1 MRTILR
7 VVTIL
12 FLFISAG
19 CALFTV
25 EDKGREIA
33 EERLKFMQAG
43 TTTKEEVLLNLG
55 EPHRLW
61 RSERNF
67 LYVDFT
73 KEGVPLGLG
82 MGIPVSQHLYLLL
95 IEFDNKDRVKKYET
109 KSKSLPGTITTKGT
123 AYHHRRALLQQLSRW
138 FDHVIGPSM

>member
-7 VVTIL
+7 AVTIL
-12 FLFISAG
+12 VLFISAG

-25 EDKGREIA
+25 EDKGSEIA

-43 TTTKEEVLLNLG
+43 TTTKEEVLLRLG

-61 RSERNF
+61 RSESNF
-67 LYVDFT
+67 LYFDFT
-73 KEGVPLGLG
+73 KDGVPLGLG

-95 IEFDNKDRVKKYET
+95 IEFDNKDRVKKYEV
-109 KSKSLPGTITTKGT
+109 KSKSLPGTITTKST

-138 FDHVIGPSM
+138 VNQVIGLSM